1 MLKNSFSKVALISA
15 ALCLS
20 ASLSA
25 SFAANGA
32 GNQEEPFVYLVK
44 YDITGSPNPDGS
56 FTIGGPGYS
65 TITTSSGEV
74 LDAIVPGLKVSELS
88 GAEITFGG
96 TLNAPIVPF
105 TCVAGTCNI
114 TLGGST
120 FTSDAGVPLDGRV
133 VPMWGPVIN
142 SDFNPD
148 GSSTPVRI
156 LGCGGLKEISGEGD
170 FAGMVGSI
178 CFNGTFNL
186 PDFQTNFALTGGSD
200 CTITLHTPIVPIP

>member
-1 MLKNSFSKVALISA
+1 MKVVQNPVSKII
-15 ALCLS
+15 
-20 ASLSA
+20 ASGFLVMGIILPA
-25 SFAANGA
+25 SVMSA

-44 YDITGSPNPDGS
+44 YDITGSPNQDGS

-74 LDAIVPGLKVSELS
+74 LDNIVPGLEVSQLT
-88 GAEITFGG
+88 GAEIVFSGALTD
-96 TLNAPIVPF
+96 PVIPF
-105 TCVAGTCNI
+105 TCRTGTCNI

-142 SDFNPD
+142 SNFNPD

-156 LGCGGLKEISGEGD
+156 LGCGGLKEISNEGD

-178 CFNGTFNL
+178 CFNGVFNL
-186 PDFQTNFALTGGSD
+186 PDFQTNFSLSGAHSVNFRWISD
-200 CTITLHTPIVPIP
+200 T

>member
-1 MLKNSFSKVALISA
+1 MKVVQNPVSKII
-15 ALCLS
+15 
-20 ASLSA
+20 ASGFLVMGIILPA
-25 SFAANGA
+25 SVMSA

-44 YDITGSPNPDGS
+44 YDITGSPNQDGS

-74 LDAIVPGLKVSELS
+74 LDNIVPGLEVSQLT
-88 GAEITFGG
+88 GAEIVFSGALTD
-96 TLNAPIVPF
+96 PVIPF
-105 TCVAGTCNI
+105 TCRTGTCNI

-133 VPMWGPVIN
+133 VPIWGPVIN
-142 SDFNPD
+142 SNFNPD

-156 LGCGGLKEISGEGD
+156 LDCGGLKEISNEGD

-178 CFNGTFNL
+178 CFNGVFNL
-186 PDFQTNFALTGGSD
+186 PDFQTNFSLSGGSD
-200 CTITLHTPIVPIP
+200 CTMTLHTPVVPIP

>member
-1 MLKNSFSKVALISA
+1 MKVVQNPVSKII
-15 ALCLS
+15 
-20 ASLSA
+20 ASGFLVMGIILPA
-25 SFAANGA
+25 SVMSA

-44 YDITGSPNPDGS
+44 YDITGSPNQDGS

-74 LDAIVPGLKVSELS
+74 LDNIVPGLEVSQLT
-88 GAEITFGG
+88 GAEIVFSGALTD
-96 TLNAPIVPF
+96 PVIPF
-105 TCVAGTCNI
+105 TCRTGTCNI
-114 TLGGST
+114 TLGGSI

-142 SDFNPD
+142 SNFNPD

-156 LGCGGLKEISGEGD
+156 LGCGGLKEISNEGD

-178 CFNGTFNL
+178 CFNGVFNL
-186 PDFQTNFALTGGSD
+186 PDFQTNFSLSGGSD
-200 CTITLHTPIVPIP
+200 CTITLHTPVVPIP

>member
-1 MLKNSFSKVALISA
+1 MKVVQNPVSKII
-15 ALCLS
+15 
-20 ASLSA
+20 ASGFLVMGIILPA
-25 SFAANGA
+25 SVMSA

-44 YDITGSPNPDGS
+44 YDITGSPNQDGS

-74 LDAIVPGLKVSELS
+74 LDNIVAGLEVSQLT
-88 GAEITFGG
+88 GAEIVFSGALTDPVI
-96 TLNAPIVPF
+96 LF
-105 TCVAGTCNI
+105 TCRTGTCNI

-142 SDFNPD
+142 SNFNPD

-156 LGCGGLKEISGEGD
+156 LGCGGLKKSLMRATLPVWLALSVSMAYLICPISRRI
-170 FAGMVGSI
+170 S
-178 CFNGTFNL
+178 
-186 PDFQTNFALTGGSD
+186 
-200 CTITLHTPIVPIP
+200 H